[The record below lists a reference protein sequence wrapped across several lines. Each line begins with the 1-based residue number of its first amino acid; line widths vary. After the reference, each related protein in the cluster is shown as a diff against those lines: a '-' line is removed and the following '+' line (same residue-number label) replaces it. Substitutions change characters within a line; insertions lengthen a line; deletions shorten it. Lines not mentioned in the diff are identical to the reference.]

1 VVEARRSIASWKSAL
16 VAIAIIGGI
25 FTLVRFAF
33 GIGAIANVNN
43 AYPWGWWVGFGVFS
57 FIAFGGC
64 GFTLALLVAILGQ
77 HRFAPLVRPA
87 ITMGLLLYL
96 GYVVILM
103 IELGSPWMG
112 WIIFFSWQ
120 PTSALFEVAWCAT
133 LYTFVLMI
141 EFGAIAAGHY
151 RWQRT
156 ARLLGLIY
164 LPAVVIGVS
173 LSHLHQSSL
182 GTLLTIVPLKVDPR
196 WWSELLPATFLVS
209 SYMAGLALVTIEHVL
224 ATGYL
229 RLKPRVDLLGGL
241 ACFQIG
247 LIIIF
252 LTLRIGSL
260 VFQGATDAAL
270 AFNWL
275 SLSLWAELIVGF
287 IIPLA
292 LFSVPDVRQNMWAL
306 FGASCLLA
314 VGVLFTRLNTAVF
327 GMQVRHWESYFP
339 SFGEFVTT
347 FGVLAGL
354 VLVYGAA
361 VRRLPIHREEPLGED
376 PAPAPAPA
384 PAIAPSGA
392 KAVG

>member
-1 VVEARRSIASWKSAL
+1 MAGAQRSIMSWKSAL
-16 VAIAIIGGI
+16 VAVAVIGGLFI
-25 FTLVRFAF
+25 LARFAF
-33 GIGAIANVNN
+33 GIGAIANINN
-43 AYPWGWWVGFGVFS
+43 AYPWGWWVGFGVLS

-64 GFTLALLVAILGQ
+64 GFTIALLVDILGQ

-103 IELGSPWMG
+103 IELGRPWMG

-133 LYTFVLMI
+133 LYTTVLAI
-141 EFGAIAAGHY
+141 EFGTVAAGHY

-209 SYMAGLALVTIEHVL
+209 SYMAGLSLVTIEHVL
-224 ATGYL
+224 ATRFL

-247 LIIIF
+247 LIVIF

-260 VFQGATDAAL
+260 VFVGATDAAL
-270 AFNWL
+270 TFDWL
-275 SLSLWAELIVGF
+275 SVLLWTELIVGYL
-287 IIPLA
+287 IPLA
-292 LFSVPDVRQNMWAL
+292 LFSVPDIRQNKWAL
-306 FGASCLLA
+306 FGGSCLLA
-314 VGVLFTRLNTAVF
+314 GGILLTRLNTAVF

-339 SFGEFVTT
+339 SFGEYATT
-347 FGVLAGL
+347 FGVLAAL
-354 VLVYGAA
+354 VLVYGVV
-361 VRRLPIHREEPLGED
+361 VRHLPIHREEPLDED
-376 PAPAPAPA
+376 PAPE
-384 PAIAPSGA
+384 IAPSGV

>member
-1 VVEARRSIASWKSAL
+1 
-16 VAIAIIGGI
+16 
-25 FTLVRFAF
+25 
-33 GIGAIANVNN
+33 
-43 AYPWGWWVGFGVFS
+43 
-57 FIAFGGC
+57 
-64 GFTLALLVAILGQ
+64 
-77 HRFAPLVRPA
+77 
-87 ITMGLLLYL
+87 
-96 GYVVILM
+96 M
-103 IELGSPWMG
+103 IELGRPWMG

-133 LYTFVLMI
+133 LYTTVLVI
-141 EFGAIAAGHY
+141 EFGTVAAGHY

-209 SYMAGLALVTIEHVL
+209 SYMAGLSLVTIEHVL
-224 ATGYL
+224 ATRYL

-247 LIIIF
+247 LIVIF

-260 VFQGATDAAL
+260 VFVGATDAAL

-275 SLSLWAELIVGF
+275 SFSLWTELVVGYLV
-287 IIPLA
+287 PLA
-292 LFSVPDVRQNMWAL
+292 LFSVPDIRQNKWAL
-306 FGASCLLA
+306 FGGSCLLA
-314 VGVLFTRLNTAVF
+314 GGILLTRLNTAVF
-327 GMQVRHWESYFP
+327 GMQVKHWESYFP
-339 SFGEFVTT
+339 SFGEFATT
-347 FGVLAGL
+347 FGVLAAL
-354 VLVYGAA
+354 VLVYGVV
-361 VRRLPIHREEPLGED
+361 VRRLPIHREEPLDED
-376 PAPAPAPA
+376 PAPA
-384 PAIAPSGA
+384 IVPSGA